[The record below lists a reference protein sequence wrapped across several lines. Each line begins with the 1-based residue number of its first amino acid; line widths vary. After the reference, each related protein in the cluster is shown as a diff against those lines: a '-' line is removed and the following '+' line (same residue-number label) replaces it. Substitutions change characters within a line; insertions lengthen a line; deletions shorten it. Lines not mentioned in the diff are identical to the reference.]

1 VLPALLQTAPAFGGV
16 AEKVGVRGANS
27 RREARTTF
35 IFMEINDKFKREEM
49 KESQGS
55 LVFTLFRMEKK

>member
-35 IFMEINDKFKREEM
+35 IFMEINDKFK
-49 KESQGS
+49 
-55 LVFTLFRMEKK
+55 